1 MLFHRALLPTREMRS
16 SVVLG
21 KRYTGIEAE
30 AAGIVDEVC
39 PPAQLRDTAI
49 AAAGRLA
56 GSEGL
61 DRKTL
66 STLKRDL
73 YRDVVQA
80 LTEPSRMYSLL

>member
-1 MLFHRALLPTREMRS
+1 M
-16 SVVLG
+16 VLG
-21 KRYTGIEAE
+21 KRYNGEEAK

-39 PPAQLRDTAI
+39 PPAQLKGTAM
-49 AAAGRLA
+49 AAANKLA

-66 STLKRDL
+66 TTLKRDL

>member
-1 MLFHRALLPTREMRS
+1 MQSQNSATRAQGSTGT
-16 SVVLG
+16 G
-21 KRYTGIEAE
+21 KRYSGEDALR
-30 AAGIVDEVC
+30 AGLVDEVA
-39 PPAQLRDTAI
+39 PPGQLRERAVS
-49 AAAGRLA
+49 AADRLA

-80 LTEPSRMYSLL
+80 LTEPPRFYSRL

>member
-1 MLFHRALLPTREMRS
+1 M
-16 SVVLG
+16 VLG

-66 STLKRDL
+66 FTLKRDL
-73 YRDVVQA
+73 YRDVVLA
-80 LTEPSRMYSLL
+80 LSEPPRYYSPIPLLT

>member
-1 MLFHRALLPTREMRS
+1 M
-16 SVVLG
+16 VLG